1 MSAETQL
8 STMRAGKYLTFKLGS
23 EEYGIVIM
31 KVKTI
36 IGLME
41 ITRVPRTPKFVR
53 GVINLRGQIIP
64 IMDMRKKFGME
75 SVDDTR
81 ETTIIVV
88 EVEKSSRLQ
97 EIGIVVD
104 SVSEVMDISHEQI
117 DNTPEFG
124 SGFDS
129 EFIMGMAKARGRV
142 ISLLSIEK
150 ILSTEDMLQ
159 MEKTAAEKSAEKI
172 KGDH

>member
-1 MSAETQL
+1 MSAENKGAAT
-8 STMRAGKYLTFKLGS
+8 RAGKYLTFKLGS

-41 ITRVPRTPKFVR
+41 ITKVPRTPFFVR

-64 IMDMRKKFGME
+64 IVDMRKKFGME
-75 SVDDTR
+75 DVDDTR

-88 EVEKSSRLQ
+88 EVSKADTIQ

-104 SVSEVMDISHEQI
+104 SVSEVMDIENENI
-117 DNTPEFG
+117 DDTPEFG
-124 SGFDS
+124 SGFDA
-129 EFIMGMAKARGRV
+129 EFIMGMAKAKGRV
-142 ISLLSIEK
+142 ISLLSIEQ
-150 ILSTEDMLQ
+150 ILSTEDVVSLG
-159 MEKTAAEKSAEKI
+159 KVATSAEE
-172 KGDH
+172 

>member
-1 MSAETQL
+1 MSAENVAAAT
-8 STMRAGKYLTFKLGS
+8 RAGKYLTFKLGS

-41 ITRVPRTPKFVR
+41 ITKVPRTPYFVR

-64 IMDMRKKFGME
+64 IVDMRKKFGME
-75 SVDDTR
+75 DVDDTR

-88 EVEKSSRLQ
+88 EVSKADTIQ

-104 SVSEVMDISHEQI
+104 SVSEVMDIENENI
-117 DNTPEFG
+117 DDTPEFG

-129 EFIMGMAKARGRV
+129 EFIMGMAKAKGRV
-142 ISLLSIEK
+142 ISLLSIEQ
-150 ILSTEDMLQ
+150 ILSTEDVVSLGKMAS
-159 MEKTAAEKSAEKI
+159 TSAE
-172 KGDH
+172 

>member
-1 MSAETQL
+1 MSEEQVL
-8 STMRAGKYLTFKLGS
+8 ESQIRAGKYLTFKLGN

-41 ITRVPRTPKFVR
+41 ITRVPRTPHFVR

-64 IMDMRKKFGME
+64 IVDMRKKFAME
-75 SVDDTR
+75 EIEDTR

-88 EVEKSSRLQ
+88 EVNKEDSIQ

-104 SVSEVMDISHEQI
+104 SVSEVMDIEEENV
-117 DNTPEFG
+117 DDTPEFG
-124 SGFDS
+124 SEFDT
-129 EFIMGMAKARGRV
+129 EFIMGMAKAKGRV

-150 ILSTEDMLQ
+150 ILSSDEVVSLSALQ
-159 MEKTAAEKSAEKI
+159 NSATA
-172 KGDH
+172 

>member
-1 MSAETQL
+1 MTTDTKTHIS
-8 STMRAGKYLTFKLGS
+8 RAGKYLTFKLGS

-41 ITRVPRTPKFVR
+41 ITKVPRTPHFVR

-64 IMDMRKKFGME
+64 IVDMRKKFGMDD
-75 SVDDTR
+75 VDDTR

-88 EVEKSSRLQ
+88 EVSKADTIQ

-104 SVSEVMDISHEQI
+104 SVSEVMDIEDEHI
-117 DNTPEFG
+117 DDTPEFG

-129 EFIMGMAKARGRV
+129 DFIIGMAKAKGRV
-142 ISLLSIEK
+142 ISLLSIEQ
-150 ILSTEDMLQ
+150 ILSSEDVLSLGKMASEQ
-159 MEKTAAEKSAEKI
+159 A
-172 KGDH
+172 

>member
-1 MSAETQL
+1 MMGEEKLKKHTA
-8 STMRAGKYLTFKLGS
+8 RAGKYLTFKLGS

-41 ITRVPRTPKFVR
+41 ITKVPRTPHFVR

-64 IMDMRKKFGME
+64 IVDMRKKFGMDE
-75 SVDDTR
+75 IDDTR

-88 EVEKSSRLQ
+88 EVSKDDNLQ

-104 SVSEVMDISHEQI
+104 SVSEVMDIEDENI
-117 DNTPEFG
+117 DDTPEFG
-124 SGFDS
+124 SEFDS
-129 EFIMGMAKARGRV
+129 EFIMGMAKAKGRV
-142 ISLLSIEK
+142 ISLLSIER
-150 ILSTEDMLQ
+150 ILTADEVVSLSQLQ
-159 MEKTAAEKSAEKI
+159 QAEQA
-172 KGDH
+172 